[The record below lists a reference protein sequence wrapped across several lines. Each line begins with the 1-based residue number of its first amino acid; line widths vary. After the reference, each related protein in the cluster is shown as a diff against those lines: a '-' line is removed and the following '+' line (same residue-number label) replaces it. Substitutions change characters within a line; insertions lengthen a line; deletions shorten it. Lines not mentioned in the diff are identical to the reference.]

1 MRKPIQAPAH
11 PAIRAAP
18 AADIWPQAARWR
30 WPHTTTTSARTP
42 DAILMPKRAPRPAM
56 MALIPVIMPAPPKTF
71 HPVPV
76 RFCRCGGRDRGCRR
90 APFHAGVDEQAVER
104 VWVGALDLRYL
115 PGWKP
120 RLSGSLRGG
129 RRRARWPRRSG
140 PLGAGPSAARVDP
153 DDRRCATWR
162 LLFAATRVGGRG
174 HVPVWCPAFR
184 CVVALR

>member
-1 MRKPIQAPAH
+1 MREANSGTGTPGHSGGPCCGHLASGCEMEVAPYNDYQRQDTGCDPDAQA
-11 PAIRAAP
+11 RAASGHDGADP
-18 AADIWPQAARWR
+18 GHHACSAENLSPCAGSASVAA
-30 WPHTTTTSARTP
+30 
-42 DAILMPKRAPRPAM
+42 
-56 MALIPVIMPAPPKTF
+56 
-71 HPVPV
+71 
-76 RFCRCGGRDRGCRR
+76 GRDRGCRR

-140 PLGAGPSAARVDP
+140 PLGAWPSAARADP

-162 LLFAATRVGGRG
+162 PLSAATRVGGRR
-174 HVPVWCPAFR
+174 HVPGWCPAFR